1 MSHGSV
7 EKCEPNMIPMLD
19 LVLQLVMFF
28 MLCANFIM
36 EDSNAAV
43 ILPTALQARPLEKTE
58 DYVITLN
65 VDTKGDVL
73 LGRDATAKRLTNAVQ
88 VRSHMQVMHAGDT
101 ARIERAKGQKGKAE
115 PKLSLVVIR
124 AHQDCT
130 FKQVNDVVIA
140 AKQAGYTNFQFRAI
154 VGTSATK

>member
-7 EKCEPNMIPMLD
+7 EKCEPNMTPMLD

-36 EDSNAAV
+36 EDANAAV
-43 ILPTALQARPLEKTE
+43 KLPTALQARPLEKTE

-88 VRSHMQVMHAGDT
+88 VRSHMQVLHAGDA
-101 ARIERAKGQKGKAE
+101 ARIERAKQKPGKQE
-115 PKLSLVVIR
+115 PKPSLVVVR

-130 FKQVNDVVIA
+130 FKQVNDVIVA
-140 AKQAGYTNFQFRAI
+140 AKQAGFTSFQLRAI
-154 VGTSATK
+154 VGNSATK